1 MTTNEARKYVKD
13 QLHGM
18 GLPIVE
24 ANGFLAVKRLKSH
37 KDYVASKK
45 IGSYAPQ
52 PEQVDVTHI
61 MPQDEREFY
70 IPAFDEDLGIYRMA
84 KMGETYKRNQYGTV
98 EPVDPEFA
106 GKDEL
111 DIILV
116 PGIAFDEEGRRIG
129 EELDF
134 YDDLL
139 NYYDATFIGL
149 AVDAQR
155 LNDLDVPDESP
166 RMDFVI
172 TESYCIHASTGE

>member
-1 MTTNEARKYVKD
+1 MTTEEIRTYIKD

-37 KDYVASKK
+37 KDYIAARK
-45 IGSYAPQ
+45 IGAYAPQ

-61 MPQDEREFY
+61 MPQEEREFY
-70 IPAFDEDLGIYRMA
+70 IPALDENLGIYRMA
-84 KMGETYKRNQYGTV
+84 KMGETFKRNTYGTV
-98 EPVDPEFA
+98 EPLNPEFA
-106 GKDEL
+106 DADEL
-111 DIILV
+111 DLILV
-116 PGIAFDEEGRRIG
+116 PGVAFDNEGHRIG

-139 NYYDATFIGL
+139 TFYNAVTIGL

-155 LNDLDVPDESP
+155 LKNLPVPDKAP
-166 RMDFVI
+166 RMDYVI
-172 TESYCIHASTGE
+172 TESYCIEV

>member
-1 MTTNEARKYVKD
+1 MTAQETRDYVKG
-13 QLHGM
+13 QLNGM

-37 KDYVASKK
+37 QNYIAAGK

-61 MPQDEREFY
+61 MPQEEREFF
-70 IPAFDEDLGIYRMA
+70 IPALDEKLGIYRMA
-84 KMGETYKRNQYGTV
+84 KMGETYKRNKYGTV
-98 EPVDPEFA
+98 EPVDPVFA
-106 GKDEL
+106 EADEL
-111 DIILV
+111 DLILV
-116 PGIAFDEEGRRIG
+116 PGVAFDNHGRRMG

-139 NYYDATFIGL
+139 NFYDAVVIGL

-155 LNDLDVPDESP
+155 LKDLPVPEDSP
-166 RMDFVI
+166 RMDYVI
-172 TESYCIHASTGE
+172 TESYCIEAGK